1 MGSHVLHIASRS
13 PTGDIDRENQ
23 SLERNIAMTTKINL
37 SPQLENIVRQKIA
50 SGKYASVNEVV
61 SEALRL
67 LDERDQIDSV
77 RLENLRKDIHDGMN
91 SGDSVDWNSADIKKA
106 GRDLLSE

>member
-1 MGSHVLHIASRS
+1 
-13 PTGDIDRENQ
+13 
-23 SLERNIAMTTKINL
+23 MTTNINL

-67 LDERDQIDSV
+67 LDERDQIDSL
-77 RLENLRKDIHDGMN
+77 RLENLRKDIHDGVN
-91 SGDSVDWNSADIKKA
+91 SGDSVTWNSADIKKA
-106 GRDLLSE
+106 GRNLLSERSIQGN

>member
-1 MGSHVLHIASRS
+1 
-13 PTGDIDRENQ
+13 
-23 SLERNIAMTTKINL
+23 MTTNINL

-67 LDERDQIDSV
+67 LDERDQIDSL
-77 RLENLRKDIHDGMN
+77 RLENLRKDIHDGVN
-91 SGDSVDWNSADIKKA
+91 SGDSVAWNSADIKKA
-106 GRDLLSE
+106 GRNLLSERSIQGN

>member
-1 MGSHVLHIASRS
+1 
-13 PTGDIDRENQ
+13 
-23 SLERNIAMTTKINL
+23 MTTNINL

-50 SGKYASVNEVV
+50 SGKYTSVNEVV

-77 RLENLRKDIHDGMN
+77 RLENLQRSLQAN
-91 SGDSVDWNSADIKKA
+91 
-106 GRDLLSE
+106 